1 MLVQEWDMDMAI
13 AVAKKESW
21 EDGMEK
27 GMEKGEK
34 NRAMEI
40 ARTMRAEGI
49 SVDTTAR
56 LTGLTV
62 DDVLRL

>member
-27 GMEKGEK
+27 GEKK
-34 NRAMEI
+34 RAMEI
-40 ARTMRAEGI
+40 ARKMRERGKNVEEVAEM
-49 SVDTTAR
+49 
-56 LTGLTV
+56 TGLTV